1 MKSAI
6 PDAALEQ
13 HIALLGKTGSGK
25 SLTSQGLVERLI
37 EEKCRVCIID
47 PTDRYWGLRLLAD
60 GKNPSG
66 YEPVIFGGQ
75 HADLPLSAA
84 HGAAIAEIVGTT
96 STPVIIA
103 TRLMTVSERTKFFT
117 DFAETLLRKN
127 QGSLHLV
134 IDEKVIC
141 SCRNRAPR
149 CRAARPRCSMPA
161 TIWLASA
168 AASGCRSCC

>member
-134 IDEKVIC
+134 IDEKSSVHAATGRQGVGRRARDAP
-141 SCRNRAPR
+141 CRQQ
-149 CRAARPRCSMPA
+149 
-161 TIWLASA
+161 
-168 AASGCRSCC
+168 SG